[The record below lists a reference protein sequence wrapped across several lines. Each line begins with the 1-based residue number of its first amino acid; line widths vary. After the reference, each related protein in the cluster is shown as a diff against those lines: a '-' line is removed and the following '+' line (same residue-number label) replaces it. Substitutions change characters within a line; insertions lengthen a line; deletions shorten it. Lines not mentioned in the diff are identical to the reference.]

1 MGAYGCA
8 LYAKTKGHG
17 QATVDDMI
25 HVASFKDAQLT
36 CHGCENNCLI
46 KKYQFDNGSIYYS
59 GNKCE
64 KYFTNN
70 GDDVT
75 PGENIYTY
83 KYDLLFNRPINEE
96 AERTIGLPRTLNMY
110 EDYPFWHALF
120 TSCGLKVQLSD
131 PSTLHLY
138 ETGLHDVMSDN
149 ICFPAKL
156 VHGHIL
162 NLIQK
167 RVNRIFMPYVIYEQQ
182 DDKRQINSYNCP
194 VVSGYSDVIKS
205 VTETQ
210 IPIDAP
216 PINFQDEKLLKKQ
229 LRKYLSYIGFDRFTA
244 DKAIASALKAQD
256 EYRRKIQEKNEE
268 ILEKAADKENSPF
281 SLQAGLTMPIPWSN
295 INSATPLPPWAST
308 SSMKTWYEATNPSI
322 STTRTSSSSGPIS
335 TAS

>member
-96 AERTIGLPRTLNMY
+96 AERTMGCRGPLICMRTILLACPIY
-110 EDYPFWHALF
+110 VLRPK
-120 TSCGLKVQLSD
+120 G
-131 PSTLHLY
+131 
-138 ETGLHDVMSDN
+138 
-149 ICFPAKL
+149 PA
-156 VHGHIL
+156 
-162 NLIQK
+162 
-167 RVNRIFMPYVIYEQQ
+167 F
-182 DDKRQINSYNCP
+182 
-194 VVSGYSDVIKS
+194 
-205 VTETQ
+205 
-210 IPIDAP
+210 
-216 PINFQDEKLLKKQ
+216 
-229 LRKYLSYIGFDRFTA
+229 
-244 DKAIASALKAQD
+244 
-256 EYRRKIQEKNEE
+256 
-268 ILEKAADKENSPF
+268 
-281 SLQAGLTMPIPWSN
+281 
-295 INSATPLPPWAST
+295 
-308 SSMKTWYEATNPSI
+308 
-322 STTRTSSSSGPIS
+322 
-335 TAS
+335 